1 MTTPD
6 SLGPL
11 VVTVLTQSD
20 CRFCAHADT
29 VLARVGRDYP
39 LTVRHI
45 PLDSD
50 EGRALAA
57 RHGVLF
63 APGVL
68 LDGALVS
75 YGRLSERRLRR
86 QLSRHQPEQHPQHAR
101 STPSRAQRDE
111 HDTLHGDRP
120 AEAG

>member
-1 MTTPD
+1 MTT
-6 SLGPL
+6 SSTGPL
-11 VVTVLTQSD
+11 TVTVLTQPD
-20 CRFCAHADT
+20 CRFCEHAET
-29 VLARVGRDYP
+29 VLARVGQDYP

-86 QLSRHQPEQHPQHAR
+86 QLSRHHVEQHPRLAPLD
-101 STPSRAQRDE
+101 SEAEGSR
-111 HDTLHGDRP
+111 
-120 AEAG
+120 